1 MAVERLPFELAK
13 PSNDTFVTKT
23 SEIGHNGEP
32 LDQAL
37 GDLSK
42 LDNISEQSTQSEEQA
57 VIYETDGGVQVGKID
72 ANGADFANLK
82 RGGQQVARMSDL
94 PTKDSSIGENPST
107 THIPTTKAVKDYV
120 DANSGGDYP
129 IETETTQSADE
140 EQVWG
145 NDAETQEYA
154 KIGSYG
160 IKSKAY
166 LDMQGSSIIEGEIGN
181 TPSTTHAPSVK
192 AMKDYVDEHGGGT
205 GDLPISKETT
215 SSSDKEVTIYD
226 DNNQPIAKM
235 KEDGL
240 YVKNIFTLA
249 GKPLANKQ
257 SVIVV
262 DANGNGDYTTIED
275 ALNNAG
281 DTATNHVVIQ
291 INEGVY
297 TPPPK
302 ISFNA
307 PYVENQRN
315 LTLRGVNRN
324 KCIIRGDIG
333 FYDYTIG
340 TDCAP
345 LRLNGNVVIE
355 NLTILS
361 YSSEYRTY
369 YGTEGFVTTRENRN
383 AAYCIHRDGQSR
395 EGDEFLVKN
404 CILINDHMTTIGF
417 GLKPNVILRIEDC
430 YLQSEQNEDDS
441 ACNSYGT
448 LYGHMQSSQTGL
460 GQNLEIIRCQIVNK
474 TSYQAINLMDAKPE
488 SATPENTFANFKFIG
503 NTVSTTDN
511 SRALV
516 IASSLTGFYEIS
528 PLSWGNKWDGMN
540 ANNN

>member
-1 MAVERLPFELAK
+1 MATKALNYTAAAIDARLNLAGTAVQ
-13 PSNDTFVTKT
+13 PSTLNDYYTKT
-23 SEIGHNGEP
+23 E
-32 LDQAL
+32 
-37 GDLSK
+37 
-42 LDNISEQSTQSEEQA
+42 
-57 VIYETDGGVQVGKID
+57 
-72 ANGADFANLK
+72 
-82 RGGQQVARMSDL
+82 
-94 PTKDSSIGENPST
+94 
-107 THIPTTKAVKDYV
+107 V
-120 DANSGGDYP
+120 DD
-129 IETETTQSADE
+129 I
-140 EQVWG
+140 V
-145 NDAETQEYA
+145 
-154 KIGSYG
+154 
-160 IKSKAY
+160 
-166 LDMQGSSIIEGEIGN
+166 
-181 TPSTTHAPSVK
+181 
-192 AMKDYVDEHGGGT
+192 
-205 GDLPISKETT
+205 GDLPISKETA
-215 SSSDKEVTIYD
+215 SSSDKEVVLYD
-226 DNNQPIAKM
+226 DNNQPIVKM

-240 YVKNIFTLA
+240 YVKNIFSLV
-249 GKPLANKQ
+249 GNPLANKQ

-281 DTATNHVVIQ
+281 DTATKHVVIQ

-302 ISFNA
+302 ISNNA
-307 PYVENQRN
+307 PYVESQRN

-340 TDCAP
+340 TDCAT

-395 EGDEFLVKN
+395 EGDEFVVKN
-404 CILINDHMTTIGF
+404 CILINDHMTCIGF
-417 GLKPNVILRIEDC
+417 GLRPNVVLRIEDC
-430 YLQSEQNEDDS
+430 YLQCEQNEDDS

-448 LYGHMQSSQTGL
+448 LYGHMNADQTGL
-460 GQNLEIIRCQIVNK
+460 GQNLEILRCQLVNK
-474 TSYQAINLMDAKPE
+474 TSYQAVNLMDAKSE

-511 SRALV
+511 TSALV

-528 PLSWGNKWDGMN
+528 PLSWGNKCDGMN